1 VVATLAINLLYHSPK
16 REGIK
21 MNVRSMVTLYM
32 ILLIIIS
39 ALYVFSA
46 SISTFSHAATPD
58 IDRTISIFSDL
69 IKVIVGAAIG
79 SISAAFVK

>member
-1 VVATLAINLLYHSPK
+1 
-16 REGIK
+16 
-21 MNVRSMVTLYM
+21 MNARSLVTLYVV
-32 ILLIIIS
+32 LLVIVS

-58 IDRTISIFSDL
+58 IDKTISIFSDL

-79 SISAAFVK
+79 SISATFAKA